1 MAEEAI
7 ERPEVKEEAEAP
19 SRELSQELA
28 LRDSLVFKKEKL
40 LISKERYGEM
50 KAESLRGEYQS
61 IVDDINETSARN
73 MSKEVDAMG
82 EFSKKVDDFNAQCGD
97 FIVELARLKKLAGE
111 AE

>member
-7 ERPEVKEEAEAP
+7 ERPEENEELQNL

-40 LISKERYGEM
+40 LASESRYGQAR
-50 KAESLRGEYQS
+50 AEALRNDYQS
-61 IVDDINETSARN
+61 IVEDINGISSRN
-73 MSKEVDAMG
+73 MAKEVDAMG
-82 EFSKKVDDFNAQCGD
+82 EFSKKIDTFNARCGD
-97 FIVELARLKKLAGE
+97 FIVEFSRLKKLAEE